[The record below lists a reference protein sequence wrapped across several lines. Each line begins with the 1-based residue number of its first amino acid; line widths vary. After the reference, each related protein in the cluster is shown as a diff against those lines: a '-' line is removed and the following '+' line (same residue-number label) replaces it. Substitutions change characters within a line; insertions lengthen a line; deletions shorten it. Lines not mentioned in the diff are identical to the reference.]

1 MSPIRE
7 RNRRLALRGLE
18 LALRSRFFWGVVAA
32 TLAVEFFRTN
42 PDVGRFLLQ
51 VGLFLALIALA
62 AVFLRAIPWG
72 LWTPWYPEWGTYWEA
87 RRMRREIEEL
97 RRELRRRKGRE

>member
-7 RNRRLALRGLE
+7 QNRRLALRGLG

-32 TLAVEFFRTN
+32 TLVVEFFRTN

-51 VGLFLALIALA
+51 MGLLLVLIALA
-62 AVFLRAIPWG
+62 AVFLRAIPGG
-72 LWTPWYPEWGTYWEA
+72 LWTPWDPEWSTYWET

-97 RRELRRRKGRE
+97 RRELRRRKGRK

>member
-7 RNRRLALRGLE
+7 QNRRLALRGLG

-32 TLAVEFFRTN
+32 TLVVEFFRTN
-42 PDVGRFLLQ
+42 PDLGQFLLQ
-51 VGLFLALIALA
+51 IALLLTLIALA
-62 AVFLRAIPWG
+62 AVFLRAIPGG
-72 LWTPWYPEWGTYWEA
+72 LWTPWDPEWSTYWET
-87 RRMRREIEEL
+87 RRVRREIEEL

>member
-7 RNRRLALRGLE
+7 RNRRLALRGLG

-32 TLAVEFFRTN
+32 TLVVEFFRTN

-51 VGLFLALIALA
+51 MGLFLALVLLA
-62 AVFLRAIPWG
+62 AVFLRAIPGG
-72 LWTPWYPEWGTYWEA
+72 LWTPWYPEWGTYWET

-97 RRELRRRKGRE
+97 RRELRRRKRG